1 MLVTRFWRNNS
12 NMWFFFFFFFEKTV
26 RGEPSLQPLLLLGFL
41 SCLFFFTLSAGKKK
55 GHTSKLSVWSDTA
68 YRVLPGGSCC
78 PRVLG
83 PGNMSPWRC
92 ASRKGCG
99 HTFGKCFVLHSLLGS
114 SSALW
119 GVKSTKKSFK
129 EDTFVCFFLNLGF
142 PQIIWLLDSTPPT
155 PIKTASLLHH
165 FLLVVGPLPF
175 VEW

>member
-1 MLVTRFWRNNS
+1 MC
-12 NMWFFFFFFFEKTV
+12 FFFFFEKTV

-41 SCLFFFTLSAGKKK
+41 SCLFFFTLSAGKKQ
-55 GHTSKLSVWSDTA
+55 GHTSKLSGWSDTA
-68 YRVLPGGSCC
+68 SRVLPGGSCC

-129 EDTFVCFFLNLGF
+129 EDTFFFF
-142 PQIIWLLDSTPPT
+142 
-155 PIKTASLLHH
+155 
-165 FLLVVGPLPF
+165 F
-175 VEW
+175 